1 MDFAKLN
8 KSNVKLF
15 TVEVENPVFRKL
27 KTFEVGE
34 VLKVLG
40 CYKNTKSVFGDEPI
54 FIVENIEHKIFFV
67 NMPKQH
73 LETIDNIIKDK
84 ELIDGINKGLCY
96 IEVVKYYS
104 KKYKK
109 ECFNFNFIDV
119 IKKNTST
126 DNVPTD
132 NVPTEKETEK
142 ETTIIF

>member
-1 MDFAKLN
+1 MDFTKLN

-27 KTFEVGE
+27 NTFEVGE

-96 IEVVKYYS
+96 IMVVKYYS

-109 ECFNFNFIDV
+109 DCFNFNFIDFV
-119 IKKNTST
+119 VEDTS
-126 DNVPTD
+126 
-132 NVPTEKETEK
+132 TEKEAEKEAEK
-142 ETTIIF
+142 ETTIF

>member
-1 MDFAKLN
+1 MDFTKLN

-27 KTFEVGE
+27 NTFEDGE

-40 CYKNTKSVFGDEPI
+40 CYKNTKSVFGEEPI

-84 ELIDGINKGLCY
+84 ELVDGINKGLCY

-119 IKKNTST
+119 VKNTST
-126 DNVPTD
+126 DNVPTG
-132 NVPTEKETEK
+132 NVPTEKATV
-142 ETTIIF
+142 IF

>member
-1 MDFAKLN
+1 MDFTKLN
-8 KSNVKLF
+8 KSNINLF
-15 TVEVENPVFRKL
+15 TVNVGKPIFRKL
-27 KTFEVGE
+27 NTFEDGQ

-40 CYKNTKSVFGDEPI
+40 CYKNTKSVFGVEPI
-54 FIVENIEHKIFFV
+54 FIVGNNEKEIFFV

-84 ELIDGINKGLCY
+84 ELIDGINNGLCY
-96 IEVVKYYS
+96 IEVVKYFS

-119 IKKNTST
+119 AKVMPMKKE
-126 DNVPTD
+126 
-132 NVPTEKETEK
+132 TEKETEK

>member
-1 MDFAKLN
+1 MDFTKLN
-8 KSNVKLF
+8 KSNGNLF
-15 TVEVENPVFRKL
+15 NVNVGKPIFRKL
-27 KTFEVGE
+27 NTFEDGQ

-40 CYKNTKSVFGDEPI
+40 CYKNTKSVFGVEPI
-54 FIVENIEHKIFFV
+54 FIAENNEKEIFFV

-96 IEVVKYYS
+96 IKVVKYYS

-109 ECFNFNFIDV
+109 DCFNFDFIDV
-119 IKKNTST
+119 VK
-126 DNVPTD
+126 

-142 ETTIIF
+142 ETEIF